1 MNFKDSILLM
11 SCIKKIGIKI
21 ALIIGCCIILS
32 IVLSSFTPT
41 LSNDIAL
48 GQLENEDINWSLMNI
63 WTQIQNYSYF
73 GYGLIVVIGLISIGK
88 DICKF
93 LDMKEDIE

>member
-1 MNFKDSILLM
+1 MNFGDSILLM

-32 IVLSSFTPT
+32 IALSSFTPT

-48 GQLENEDINWSLMNI
+48 GQLENDDMTWSLMNI
-63 WTQIQNYSYF
+63 WTQLLSYSYV
-73 GYGLIVVIGLISIGK
+73 GYGLIVVIGLVSIFK
-88 DICKF
+88 DICKYF
-93 LDMKEDIE
+93 NMKEDIK

>member
-11 SCIKKIGIKI
+11 SCIKKIIIKV
-21 ALIIGCCIILS
+21 ALIIGFCIILS
-32 IVLSSFTPT
+32 IVLSSFTPMI
-41 LSNDIAL
+41 SNDLAL

-73 GYGLIVVIGLISIGK
+73 GYIIIVAIGIFSIGK
-88 DICKF
+88 DIYKYY
-93 LDMKEDIE
+93 DMKEDI

>member
-1 MNFKDSILLM
+1 MNFGNSILLM

-21 ALIIGCCIILS
+21 ALIIGFCIILS

-48 GQLENEDINWSLMNI
+48 DQLENEDINWSLMNI